1 LSKNRIVIE
10 KILLNGLRLI
20 CQKNKKPKKE
30 NFKDDKICEHI
41 GVCQATCRLFY

>member
-20 CQKNKKPKKE
+20 CQKNKTKKGE
-30 NFKDDKICEHI
+30 F
-41 GVCQATCRLFY
+41 